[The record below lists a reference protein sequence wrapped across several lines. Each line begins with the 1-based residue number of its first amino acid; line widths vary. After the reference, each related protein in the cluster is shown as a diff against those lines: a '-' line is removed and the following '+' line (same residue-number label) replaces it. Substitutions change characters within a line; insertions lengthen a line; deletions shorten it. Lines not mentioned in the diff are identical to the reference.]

1 MKKQT
6 FFIAITDDMKLL
18 MEESGLKNPR
28 DFFEKSISLFEWAI
42 NQKKKNLQIG
52 SWNEKEKFILHDPF
66 LEAISARSDNNG

>member
-6 FFIAITDDMKLL
+6 FFIAITDDMEDL
-18 MEESGLKNPR
+18 MKESGLKNPK

-52 SWNEKEKFILHDPF
+52 SWNDTEKYILHDPF
-66 LEAISARSDNNG
+66 LEAISARSDENG